1 MALITWSDELSVNVD
16 RIDGQH
22 RQLVIMINDLNDA
35 MKAGKGQEI
44 LNTILEKMVGYA
56 EEHFILEE
64 YYFEKFGYSEAATHK
79 SEHDQFVKKVVK
91 FISGFDSGKP
101 LLTLEVI
108 DFLKDWLIDHIKGSD
123 QKYSVCFNEN
133 GLT

>member
-1 MALITWSDELSVNVD
+1 MALIIWSDELSVNVD

-22 RQLVIMINDLNDA
+22 RRLVAMINDLNDA
-35 MKAGKGQEI
+35 MKARKGQET
-44 LNTILEKMVGYA
+44 LNTILEKMVAYA

-79 SEHDQFVKKVVK
+79 IEHSQFVGKVAEFK
-91 FISGFDSGKP
+91 SGFESGK
-101 LLTLEVI
+101 LMLTIEI
-108 DFLKDWLIDHIKGSD
+108 MDFLKDWLIRHIKGSD
-123 QKYSVCFNEN
+123 QKYSAFFNEN